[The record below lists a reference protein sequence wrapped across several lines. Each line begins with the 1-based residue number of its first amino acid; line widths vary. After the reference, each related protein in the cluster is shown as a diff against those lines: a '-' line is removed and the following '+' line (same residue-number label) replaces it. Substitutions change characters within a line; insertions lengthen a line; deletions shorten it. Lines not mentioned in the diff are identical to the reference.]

1 MVCPSCGAD
10 IDGHGK
16 FCAVCGAHLP
26 EAAAPPPAWS
36 QPAALPPAWSQP
48 ATPPPAAYGAPQ
60 YAPPPPYA
68 PPQYGAPPPPPY
80 GPPGYG
86 APQYG
91 APPYGG
97 GTWGVPYTA
106 TRPGGSAPLAG
117 LLALAG
123 GAAAVAS
130 AWLPWAT
137 FMNTSTKLIDAT
149 DASRL
154 ECGYYLVAGGAIAA
168 VCGLLLL
175 MRTGGM
181 QMLLGL
187 GALAGGILIV
197 VVEVMTYNQV
207 NQLSDLANLSGGSS
221 GIGYGIGFYVGIG
234 AGVVGALGGLAG
246 LLSRR

>member
-1 MVCPSCGAD
+1 MVCPSCGAQ

-16 FCAVCGAHLP
+16 FCAVCGAQLP

-36 QPAALPPAWSQP
+36 QPVALPPA
-48 ATPPPAAYGAPQ
+48 PPPAAYNAPQ
-60 YAPPPPYA
+60 YAPPPAPYA
-68 PPQYGAPPPPPY
+68 APQYGAPPPPPY

-91 APPYGG
+91 APAYGG
-97 GTWGVPYTA
+97 GTWGAPYA
-106 TRPGGSAPLAG
+106 ASRPGGSAPLAG

-137 FMNTSTKLIDAT
+137 FMDTSTKLIDST
-149 DASRL
+149 DTSRL

-175 MRTGGM
+175 MRTGSL
-181 QMLLGL
+181 QLFGL
-187 GALAGGILIV
+187 GALAGGILVV

-207 NQLSDLANLSGGSS
+207 NQFSDLANLYGGSA
-221 GIGYGIGFYVGIG
+221 GISYGIGFYLGIG

-246 LLSRR
+246 LVSRR

>member
-1 MVCPSCGAD
+1 
-10 IDGHGK
+10 
-16 FCAVCGAHLP
+16 
-26 EAAAPPPAWS
+26 
-36 QPAALPPAWSQP
+36 
-48 ATPPPAAYGAPQ
+48 
-60 YAPPPPYA
+60 
-68 PPQYGAPPPPPY
+68 
-80 GPPGYG
+80 
-86 APQYG
+86 
-91 APPYGG
+91 
-97 GTWGVPYTA
+97 
-106 TRPGGSAPLAG
+106 
-117 LLALAG
+117 
-123 GAAAVAS
+123 
-130 AWLPWAT
+130 
-137 FMNTSTKLIDAT
+137 MNTSTKLIDAT